1 MASFE
6 DFKINKQLRYAIEDL
21 GFSTPTPIQ
30 EQAFSVVKSGRDVIG
45 IAQTGTGKTFAYM
58 LPVLENLKFSK
69 QINPRVLIIVPT
81 RELVLQVTEQVKAY
95 GKYSSIRVVGV
106 YGGTNINTQKEA
118 VLQGCD
124 ILVGTP
130 GRLYDLALSRALQ
143 LKSVKQL
150 IIDEVDVLL
159 DLGFRFLW

>member
-1 MASFE
+1 MVSFE

-30 EQAFSVVKSGRDVIG
+30 EQAFSVVKSGRDVVG

-95 GKYSSIRVVGV
+95 GKYSS
-106 YGGTNINTQKEA
+106 
-118 VLQGCD
+118 
-124 ILVGTP
+124 
-130 GRLYDLALSRALQ
+130 
-143 LKSVKQL
+143 
-150 IIDEVDVLL
+150 
-159 DLGFRFLW
+159 